1 MQFET
6 APIRYQTKQAMVY
19 HTVRN
24 AIMQCQL
31 KPGQRVIAEEIA
43 QQLQVSHI
51 PVREAL
57 QQLQSDGLVENV
69 PHIGARVAPISP
81 LSVAE
86 VFTLMEGLE
95 LVASRLVCQART
107 EADLTELET
116 ILLQM
121 DDALEQKQPEGWADL
136 NTQFHLKIAHITS
149 MPILQEM
156 TGRVLNHWD
165 RVRRYFFKSVLSYR
179 VYQAQEEHRATF
191 AAIKAQDVDQLE
203 TLVKAHNRGALAAYM
218 DTMKQGESNA

>member
-6 APIRYQTKQAMVY
+6 APTRYQTKQAMVY
-19 HTVRN
+19 HTVRK

-31 KPGQRVIAEEIA
+31 KPGQRIIAEEIA

-121 DDALEQKQPEGWADL
+121 DDALEQKQPAGWADL
-136 NTQFHLKIAHITS
+136 NTQFHHKTAYITS
-149 MPILQEM
+149 MPMLQEM
-156 TGRVLNHWD
+156 TGRVLDHWD

-179 VYQAQEEHRATF
+179 VHQAQEEHHAMF

-218 DTMKQGESNA
+218 ATMKQGENNA